1 MLKNELS
8 RYIITGCLAV
18 SMDITVYSL
27 FHELLG
33 YDLAKIL
40 SFIAG
45 TSVSFTLNKFWTF
58 QQRHSAIKQLT
69 KLSILYISS
78 LSANVLINKLS
89 LIILPDYIYLVFL
102 IATTSSTILNYL
114 GNKFWVFTDE
124 VNDSK

>member
-18 SMDITVYSL
+18 SMDIIVYSL
-27 FHELLG
+27 LQGLLG
-33 YDLAKIL
+33 YDLAKML

-45 TSVSFTLNKFWTF
+45 TCVGFTLNKFWTF
-58 QQRHSAIKQLT
+58 QQMHSAVKQLT
-69 KLSILYISS
+69 KFSILYISS

-89 LIILPDYIYLVFL
+89 LIILPEFIFTAFL